1 MKKEVSASTSHRRPM
16 VDRSSFPVVWS
27 LPSAG
32 ERKGSVSVALD
43 GRVSCAC
50 VHKRCTMGVFVMMTR
65 AGVRTEAR
73 KIENGAHG
81 PNAHEGY
88 RPSADQV
95 ADTSDSTECSRA
107 RRSAESRAAC
117 SHVGTGCEL
126 LDELKTQ
133 LSAVMAVEVFLG

>member
-32 ERKGSVSVALD
+32 ERKGSVRVALD

-73 KIENGAHG
+73 KIDNGAHG
-81 PNAHEGY
+81 RNAHEGC
-88 RPSADQV
+88 RPSADR
-95 ADTSDSTECSRA
+95 SISTMHRA
-107 RRSAESRAAC
+107 RLESQGGLC
-117 SHVGTGCEL
+117 VS
-126 LDELKTQ
+126 Q
-133 LSAVMAVEVFLG
+133 S